1 MMKLK
6 SFTQTRKL
14 KKKLKNNEPKAQKKG
29 KKSQDLQET
38 DPLRATFAF
47 QEIFPS
53 GICQIDDITYSTTIE
68 LEDINYQL
76 SSEDNQIEIFSQ
88 YCDFLNSLSSKT
100 KLQLTVYKK
109 KRPLADLQKVLYYQE
124 KGDFLDDYRSEMNEV
139 ISRKLDE
146 EKNGYRKCILFTFV
160 QKHTKIEHAEKELEM
175 VADRFAMFAS
185 RLGSKIKRIEKTEL
199 LTILS
204 EILGTDDKREKQ
216 KVEDVLPEVIEI
228 KENKNYLKVD
238 THYAKTIYLQEYPSE
253 LADTFLYELLE
264 IPKELVITLH
274 IDPLE
279 QDEAFDLVKTKLA
292 FMEQQKVDEQKKA
305 LQNGYDYEMLSYDLS
320 YSLTE
325 AKGLVDDLQNR
336 GQKLYAMTSSI
347 HFRAGTTEQLAEIQ
361 DEVNAV
367 GRRFGFKIIE
377 LEFMQE
383 NGINATLPLGINSI
397 PLDRTLSTASTAIFI
412 PFTIS
417 DLIQENGK
425 YYGVNAISKNILSL
439 DRKLLKAPNGFV
451 LGTPGSGKSFSV
463 KREIVN
469 VLLRDAEDEVI
480 IIDPEREYSVIG
492 QNFNGEIIKISS
504 DSATTINP
512 MDINENYGDDTDPVV
527 LKSEFL
533 ISLFDLIIGGALGLS
548 SAQKTLIDRV
558 CRRTY
563 EIMSGA
569 MPTFVD
575 FYNILK
581 EQEEEEAKQLVMD
594 LEIYI
599 EGSLSVFSAKT
610 NVDITKRLVIYDIK
624 DLGKQLKTMGMLIVL
639 DQVWNRITEN
649 RERGVRTWLYI
660 DEMQLLFTNEYS
672 ENYFFELWSRAR
684 KWGAIP
690 TGITQNVETLLLSDL
705 ARRMLSNSDF
715 VMMLNQAKSD
725 RTQLVRLFD
734 ISEEQEKY
742 VVNSPEG
749 YGLMVFGDTT
759 LPFYDHFPK
768 DTKLYKMM
776 STKPG
781 ET

>member
-1 MMKLK
+1 MKFK
-6 SFTQTRKL
+6 AA
-14 KKKLKNNEPKAQKKG
+14 KKIKNEEPKVNKKQRRQKKNP
-29 KKSQDLQET
+29 QDV
-38 DPLRATFAF
+38 DFLRDTFSF
-47 QEIFPS
+47 KTIFS
-53 GICQIDDITYSTTIE
+53 DGICQIDDTTYSVTIE
-68 LEDINYQL
+68 LNDINYQL
-76 SSEDNQIEIFSQ
+76 SSEDHQIEIFSQ
-88 YCDFLNSLSSKT
+88 YCDFLNSLSSRT
-100 KLQLTVYKK
+100 QLQLTVFKK
-109 KRPLADLQKVLYYQE
+109 KRPLSDLQAVLYYQE
-124 KGDFLDDYRSEMNEV
+124 KNDFLDYYRAEMNDV

-146 EKNGYRKCILFTFV
+146 EKNGYKKTILFTFV
-160 QKHTKIEHAEKELEM
+160 QQHQTVEFAKKELEM
-175 VADRFAMFAS
+175 VIDRFTMFAS
-185 RLGSKIKRIEKTEL
+185 RLGSQARRIEKKEML
-199 LTILS
+199 SILS
-204 EILGTDDKREKQ
+204 EILLTKSE
-216 KVEDVLPEVIEI
+216 KVEPELEDILPDVIEL
-228 KENKNYLKVD
+228 KQNKNYLKMD
-238 THYAKTIYLQEYPSE
+238 DHYAKTVYLQEYPAE
-253 LADTFLYELLE
+253 LSDTFLYELLE
-264 IPKELVITLH
+264 IPREVVVTLH
-274 IDPLE
+274 MKPLD

-305 LQNGYDYEMLSYDLS
+305 LQNGYDFEMLSYDLT

-325 AKGLVDDLQNR
+325 AKELVDDLQNK
-336 GQKLYAMTSSI
+336 GQKLFSMTGSIYFHAETVEKLAEVQGEISSI
-347 HFRAGTTEQLAEIQ
+347 
-361 DEVNAV
+361 
-367 GRRFGFKIIE
+367 GRQFGFKIIE

-383 NGINATLPLGINSI
+383 EGLNVTLPLGINTL

-492 QNFNGEIIKISS
+492 KNFNGEIIRISS
-504 DSATTINP
+504 DSSTTINP

-548 SAQKTLIDRV
+548 STQKTLIDRV

-563 EIMSGA
+563 ETVGNK

-575 FYNILK
+575 FYQILK

-599 EGSLSVFSAKT
+599 EGSLSVFSSET

-639 DQVWNRITEN
+639 DQVWNRITTN

-725 RTQLVRLFD
+725 RSQLVRLFD
-734 ISEEQEKY
+734 ISEEQEKF

-781 ET
+781 ED

>member
-6 SFTQTRKL
+6 ALKALKPTKKPKDEEKEFISKPKS
-14 KKKLKNNEPKAQKKG
+14 KKKE
-29 KKSQDLQET
+29 EI
-38 DPLRATFAF
+38 DPFRDTFRF
-47 QEIFPS
+47 EEIYES
-53 GICQIDDITYSTTIE
+53 GICKIDEFTYSLTLE
-68 LEDINYQL
+68 LQDINYQL
-76 SSEDNQIEIFSQ
+76 SSDDHQIEIFSQ
-88 YCDFLNSLSSKT
+88 YCDFLNSLCIKT
-100 KLQLTVYKK
+100 TLQLTFYKK
-109 KRPLADLQKVLYYQE
+109 KRPLADLQSVLYY
-124 KGDFLDDYRSEMNEV
+124 KAKNDFLDSYREEMNQV

-146 EKNGYRKCILFTFV
+146 EKNGFKKTILFTFV
-160 QKHTKIEHAEKELEM
+160 QKHPTLEIAQKELEM
-175 VADRFAMFAS
+175 VADRFEMFAS
-185 RLGSKIKRIEKTEL
+185 RLGSQAKKVEKIKL
-199 LTILS
+199 LHMIS
-204 EILGTDDKREKQ
+204 EILLTNDKTVKTE
-216 KVEDVLPEVIEI
+216 VDEVLPEVMEF
-228 KENKNYLKVD
+228 KENKNYVKID
-238 THYAKTIYLQEYPSE
+238 DHYAKTLYLQEYPSE
-253 LADTFLYELLE
+253 LSDTFLFEMLE
-264 IPKELVITLH
+264 IPREIVVSLH
-274 IDPLE
+274 IEPMD

-305 LQNGYDYEMLSYDLS
+305 LQSGYDFEMLSYELS

-336 GQKLYAMTSSI
+336 GQKLYAITGSVYFHSP
-347 HFRAGTTEQLAEIQ
+347 TKEKLAEVH
-361 DEVNAV
+361 DEINSVS
-367 GRRFGFKIIE
+367 RRFGFKLIE

-383 NGINATLPLGINSI
+383 NGLNATLPLGINAI

-469 VLLRDAEDEVI
+469 VLLRDADDEVI

-504 DSATTINP
+504 DSPTTINP

-563 EIMSGA
+563 EVLNDRT
-569 MPTFVD
+569 PTFID

-599 EGSLSVFSAKT
+599 EGSLSVFSAET

-639 DQVWNRITEN
+639 DQVWNRITTN

-715 VMMLNQAKSD
+715 IMMLNQAKSD

-768 DTKLYKMM
+768 DTQLYKMM

>member
-6 SFTQTRKL
+6 SKIKNNHKNL
-14 KKKLKNNEPKAQKKG
+14 KKTSKNIKKQQKKNPQDVDFLRDTFYF
-29 KKSQDLQET
+29 KS
-38 DPLRATFAF
+38 
-47 QEIFPS
+47 IFPS
-53 GICQIDDITYSTTIE
+53 GVCQLDDNTYSITVE

-76 SSEDNQIEIFSQ
+76 SSEENQIEIFSQ

-100 KLQLTVYKK
+100 QLQLTVYKK
-109 KRPLADLQKVLYYQE
+109 KRPLSELQSILYYQE
-124 KGDFLDDYRSEMNEV
+124 KNDFLDPYRVEMNDV

-146 EKNGYRKCILFTFV
+146 EKNGYKKRILFTFI
-160 QKHTKIEHAEKELEM
+160 QQHQTEKFAHKELEM
-175 VADRFAMFAS
+175 VVDRFAMFAS
-185 RLGSKIKRIEKTEL
+185 RLGSRINRLEKKQM

-204 EILGTDDKREKQ
+204 DILLTKSDKEEPEI
-216 KVEDVLPEVIEI
+216 EDILPEVIEL
-228 KENKNYLKVD
+228 KQNKNYLKMD
-238 THYAKTIYLQEYPSE
+238 DHYAKTVYLQEYPSE
-253 LADTFLYELLE
+253 LADTFIFELLE
-264 IPKELVITLH
+264 IPQELVITLH
-274 IDPLE
+274 IKPLE

-305 LQNGYDYEMLSYDLS
+305 LQNGYDFEMLSYDLT

-325 AKGLVDDLQNR
+325 AKNLVDDLQNK
-336 GQKLYAMTSSI
+336 GQKLYSMTGSI
-347 HFRAGTTEQLAEIQ
+347 HFHAPTVEKLTEVH
-361 DEVNAV
+361 DEVSSI
-367 GRRFGFKIIE
+367 GRQFGFKIIE

-383 NGINATLPLGINSI
+383 AGLNATLPLGNNIL
-397 PLDRTLSTASTAIFI
+397 PLDRTLTTASTAIFV

-492 QNFNGEIIKISS
+492 KNFNGEIIKIAS

-512 MDINENYGDDTDPVV
+512 MDINENYGDDSDPVV

-533 ISLFDLIIGGALGLS
+533 ISLFDLIIGGALGLTS
-548 SAQKTLIDRV
+548 TQKTLIDRV

-563 EIMSGA
+563 ETVSDR

-575 FYNILK
+575 FYHILQ
-581 EQEEEEAKQLVMD
+581 EQEEEEAHQLRTD

-599 EGSLSVFSAKT
+599 EGSLSVFSSET
-610 NVDITKRLVIYDIK
+610 NVDITKRLVVYDIK

-639 DQVWNRITEN
+639 DQVWNWITTN

-684 KWGAIP
+684 KWG
-690 TGITQNVETLLLSDL
+690 GN
-705 ARRMLSNSDF
+705 SNWDY
-715 VMMLNQAKSD
+715 
-725 RTQLVRLFD
+725 T
-734 ISEEQEKY
+734 EC
-742 VVNSPEG
+742 
-749 YGLMVFGDTT
+749 GDTFT
-759 LPFYDHFPK
+759 FGPCAADAFK
-768 DTKLYKMM
+768 
-776 STKPG
+776 
-781 ET
+781 

>member
-1 MMKLK
+1 MMKFK
-6 SFTQTRKL
+6 AA
-14 KKKLKNNEPKAQKKG
+14 KKIKNEESKVNKKQRRQKKNP
-29 KKSQDLQET
+29 QDV
-38 DPLRATFAF
+38 DFLRDTFSF
-47 QEIFPS
+47 KTIFS
-53 GICQIDDITYSTTIE
+53 DGICQIDDTTYSVTIE
-68 LEDINYQL
+68 LNDINYQL
-76 SSEDNQIEIFSQ
+76 SSEDHQIEIFSQ
-88 YCDFLNSLSSKT
+88 YCDFLNSLSSRT
-100 KLQLTVYKK
+100 QLQLTVFKK
-109 KRPLADLQKVLYYQE
+109 KRPLSDLQAVLYYQE
-124 KGDFLDDYRSEMNEV
+124 KNDFLDYYRAEMNDV

-146 EKNGYRKCILFTFV
+146 EKNGYKKTILFTFV
-160 QKHTKIEHAEKELEM
+160 QQHQTVEFAKKELEM
-175 VADRFAMFAS
+175 VIDRFTMFAS
-185 RLGSKIKRIEKTEL
+185 RLGSQARRIEKKEML
-199 LTILS
+199 SILS
-204 EILGTDDKREKQ
+204 EILLTKSE
-216 KVEDVLPEVIEI
+216 KVEPELEDILPDVIEL
-228 KENKNYLKVD
+228 KQNKNYLKMD
-238 THYAKTIYLQEYPSE
+238 DHYAKTVYLQEYPAE
-253 LADTFLYELLE
+253 LSDTFLYELLE
-264 IPKELVITLH
+264 IPREVVVTLH
-274 IDPLE
+274 MKPLD

-305 LQNGYDYEMLSYDLS
+305 LQNGYDFEMLSYDLT

-325 AKGLVDDLQNR
+325 AKELVDDLQNK
-336 GQKLYAMTSSI
+336 GQKLFSMTGSIYFHAETVEKLAEVQGEISSI
-347 HFRAGTTEQLAEIQ
+347 
-361 DEVNAV
+361 
-367 GRRFGFKIIE
+367 GRQFGFKIIE

-383 NGINATLPLGINSI
+383 EGLNVTLPLGINTL

-492 QNFNGEIIKISS
+492 KNFNGEIIRISS
-504 DSATTINP
+504 DSSTTINP

-548 SAQKTLIDRV
+548 STQKTLIDRV

-563 EIMSGA
+563 ETVGNK

-575 FYNILK
+575 FYQILK

-599 EGSLSVFSAKT
+599 EGSLSVFSSET

-639 DQVWNRITEN
+639 DQVWNRITTN

-725 RTQLVRLFD
+725 RSQLVRLFD
-734 ISEEQEKY
+734 ISEEQEKF

-781 ET
+781 ED

>member
-1 MMKLK
+1 MKLRAARE
-6 SFTQTRKL
+6 T
-14 KKKLKNNEPKAQKKG
+14 KKLKNKLKNSEPKTKKG
-29 KKSQDLQET
+29 PKKKE
-38 DPLRATFAF
+38 ATNPFRDTF
-47 QEIFPS
+47 FFKEIHPS
-53 GICQIDDITYSTTIE
+53 GICQIDELTYSITVE
-68 LEDINYQL
+68 LADINYQL

-124 KGDFLDDYRSEMNEV
+124 KGDFLDMYREEMNGV
-139 ISRKLDE
+139 ISKKLDE
-146 EKNGYRKCILFTFV
+146 EKNGYRKSILFTFV
-160 QKHTKIEHAEKELEM
+160 QKHTKLAHAEKELEM
-175 VADRFAMFAS
+175 VVDRFSMFAG
-185 RLGSKIKRIEKTEL
+185 RLGSKIKKIEQQEL
-199 LTILS
+199 LTIVS
-204 EILGTDDKREKQ
+204 ELLATESQLETKEVD
-216 KVEDVLPEVIEI
+216 DVLPGTIEL
-228 KENKNYLKVD
+228 KQNKNYMKID
-238 THYAKTIYLQEYPSE
+238 DHYAKTIYLQEYPSE
-253 LADTFLYELLE
+253 LADTFIYELME
-264 IPKELVITLH
+264 IPKEIIVTLH
-274 IDPLE
+274 IDPLD

-305 LQNGYDYEMLSYDLS
+305 LQNGYDFEMLSYDLS
-320 YSLTE
+320 YSLNE

-336 GQKLYAMTSSI
+336 GQKLYSMTGTI
-347 HFRAGTTEQLAEIQ
+347 HFRAETEEKLADVH
-361 DEVNAV
+361 DEVNSV
-367 GRRFGFKIIE
+367 GRRFGFKMIE

-383 NGINATLPLGINSI
+383 HGMNATLPLGINAV

-412 PFTIS
+412 PFTIA

-480 IIDPEREYSVIG
+480 IIDPEREYSVLG

-548 SAQKTLIDRV
+548 STQKTLIDRV

-563 EIMSGA
+563 ESMETGE
-569 MPTFVD
+569 MPTFID

-581 EQEEEEAKQLVMD
+581 IQEEEEARQLVMD

-599 EGSLSVFSAKT
+599 EGSLSVFSAQT

-768 DTKLYKMM
+768 DTQLYKMM

>member
-1 MMKLK
+1 MMKFK
-6 SFTQTRKL
+6 AA
-14 KKKLKNNEPKAQKKG
+14 KKIKNEESKVNKKQRRQKKNP
-29 KKSQDLQET
+29 QDV
-38 DPLRATFAF
+38 DFLRDTFSF
-47 QEIFPS
+47 KTIFS
-53 GICQIDDITYSTTIE
+53 DGICQIDDTTYSVTIE
-68 LEDINYQL
+68 LNDINYQL
-76 SSEDNQIEIFSQ
+76 SSEDHQIEIFSQ
-88 YCDFLNSLSSKT
+88 YCDFLNLLSSRT
-100 KLQLTVYKK
+100 QLQLTVFKK
-109 KRPLADLQKVLYYQE
+109 KRPLSDLQAVLYYQE
-124 KGDFLDDYRSEMNEV
+124 KNDFLDYYRAEMNDV

-146 EKNGYRKCILFTFV
+146 EKNGYKKTILFTFV
-160 QKHTKIEHAEKELEM
+160 QQHQTVEFAKKELEM
-175 VADRFAMFAS
+175 VIDRFTMFAS
-185 RLGSKIKRIEKTEL
+185 RLGSQARRIEKKEML
-199 LTILS
+199 SILS
-204 EILGTDDKREKQ
+204 EILLTKSE
-216 KVEDVLPEVIEI
+216 KVEPELEDILPDVIEL
-228 KENKNYLKVD
+228 KQNKNYLKMD
-238 THYAKTIYLQEYPSE
+238 DHYAKTVYLQEYPAE
-253 LADTFLYELLE
+253 LSDTFLYELLE
-264 IPKELVITLH
+264 IPREVVVTLH
-274 IDPLE
+274 MKPLD

-305 LQNGYDYEMLSYDLS
+305 LQNGYDFEMLSYDLT

-325 AKGLVDDLQNR
+325 AKELVDDLQNK
-336 GQKLYAMTSSI
+336 GQKLFSMTGSIYFHAETVEKLAEVQGEISSI
-347 HFRAGTTEQLAEIQ
+347 
-361 DEVNAV
+361 
-367 GRRFGFKIIE
+367 GRQFGFKIIE

-383 NGINATLPLGINSI
+383 EGLNVTLPLGINTL

-492 QNFNGEIIKISS
+492 KNFNGEIIRISS
-504 DSATTINP
+504 DSSTTINP

-548 SAQKTLIDRV
+548 STQKTLIDRV

-563 EIMSGA
+563 ETVGNK

-575 FYNILK
+575 FYQILK

-599 EGSLSVFSAKT
+599 EGSLSVFSSET

-639 DQVWNRITEN
+639 DQVWNRITTN

-725 RTQLVRLFD
+725 RSQLVRLFD
-734 ISEEQEKY
+734 ISEEQEKF

-781 ET
+781 ED

>member
-305 LQNGYDYEMLSYDLS
+305 LQNGYEYEMLSYDLS

-383 NGINATLPLGINSI
+383 NGLNATLPLGINSI

-527 LKSEFL
+527 LKSEAGEAATHAAHF
-533 ISLFDLIIGGALGLS
+533 GLS
-548 SAQKTLIDRV
+548 YAYGEEPMAVIEKSPDWFTKIMQVIMPNNDVAMFFQKFMVFFEIALALALIAGLFTWLCSATTIVLVITFCLSGMFYWVNIWFIFVAFALMNGSGRAIGLDRWVIPWLQRTLGNWWYGRPSAQ
-558 CRRTY
+558 Y
-563 EIMSGA
+563 
-569 MPTFVD
+569 
-575 FYNILK
+575 
-581 EQEEEEAKQLVMD
+581 
-594 LEIYI
+594 
-599 EGSLSVFSAKT
+599 
-610 NVDITKRLVIYDIK
+610 
-624 DLGKQLKTMGMLIVL
+624 GKK
-639 DQVWNRITEN
+639 
-649 RERGVRTWLYI
+649 
-660 DEMQLLFTNEYS
+660 
-672 ENYFFELWSRAR
+672 
-684 KWGAIP
+684 
-690 TGITQNVETLLLSDL
+690 
-705 ARRMLSNSDF
+705 
-715 VMMLNQAKSD
+715 
-725 RTQLVRLFD
+725 
-734 ISEEQEKY
+734 
-742 VVNSPEG
+742 
-749 YGLMVFGDTT
+749 
-759 LPFYDHFPK
+759 
-768 DTKLYKMM
+768 
-776 STKPG
+776 
-781 ET
+781 

>member
-1 MMKLK
+1 MI
-6 SFTQTRKL
+6 L
-14 KKKLKNNEPKAQKKG
+14 KKKHFKKLGKNKKTKQNKEKKAL
-29 KKSQDLQET
+29 DPFRET
-38 DPLRATFAF
+38 FHFEKIL
-47 QEIFPS
+47 PS
-53 GICQIDDITYSTTIE
+53 GICQIDEATFSITIE
-68 LEDINYQL
+68 LKDINYHL
-76 SSEDNQIEIFSQ
+76 SSEETQIQVFMQ
-88 YCDFLNSLSSKT
+88 YCDFLNSLGSKT
-100 KLQLTVYKK
+100 KLQLTIYKK
-109 KRPLADLQKVLYYQE
+109 KRPLSDLQAILYYQE
-124 KGDFLDDYRSEMNEV
+124 HGDELDPYRTEMNGV

-146 EKNGYRKCILFTFV
+146 EKNGFRKNILFTFV
-160 QKHTKIEHAEKELEM
+160 QNHNNPELAEKELLILAE
-175 VADRFAMFAS
+175 RFSIFAS
-185 RLGSKIKRIEKTEL
+185 RLGSKARPLDKKEML
-199 LTILS
+199 QVLS
-204 EILGTDDKREKQ
+204 EILLTEDKADEAVE
-216 KVEDVLPEVIEI
+216 VEDVLPETVSL
-228 KENKNYLKVD
+228 KENKSYIKLDSNL
-238 THYAKTIYLQEYPSE
+238 TKTIYMQEFPSE
-253 LADTFLYELLE
+253 LSDDYLYEMLE
-264 IPKELVITLH
+264 IPQELVVTLH

-305 LQNGYDYEMLSYDLS
+305 LQNGYDFEMLSYELS
-320 YSLTE
+320 YSLAE
-325 AKGLVDDLQNR
+325 AKELVDDLQNK
-336 GQKLYAMTSSI
+336 GQKLYAMT
-347 HFRAGTTEQLAEIQ
+347 GTIYFHADSPEKLGEVHDEIIS
-361 DEVNAV
+361 V
-367 GRRFGFKIIE
+367 GRRFGFKIID
-377 LEFMQE
+377 LEFLQE
-383 NGINATLPLGINSI
+383 IGLNATLPIGQNMI
-397 PLDRTLSTASTAIFI
+397 PMSRTLTTASTAIFM

-417 DLIQENGK
+417 ELIQENGK

-439 DRKLLKAPNGFV
+439 DRKSLKAPNGFV

-469 VLLRDAEDEVI
+469 VLLRDEEDEVI

-492 QNFNGEIIKISS
+492 QNFSGEIIKISS
-504 DSATTINP
+504 DSHTNINP
-512 MDINENYGDDTDPVV
+512 LDINDNYGDDTDPVV

-548 SAQKTLIDRV
+548 STQKTIIDRV

-563 EIMSGA
+563 EYMDEE
-569 MPTFVD
+569 MPTLID
-575 FYNILK
+575 FYNVLK
-581 EQEEEEAKQLVMD
+581 EQEEEEAKQLVTD

-610 NVDITKRLVIYDIK
+610 NVDISKRLVIYDIK

-639 DQVWNRITEN
+639 DQVWNRITAN

-660 DEMQLLFTNEYS
+660 DEMQLLFANEYS

-734 ISEEQEKY
+734 ISAEQEKF
-742 VVNSPEG
+742 VINSEEG
-749 YGLMVFGDTT
+749 SGLMVFGDTT

-768 DTKLYKMM
+768 DTTLYKMM

>member
-1 MMKLK
+1 MIKLNLQK
-6 SFTQTRKL
+6 IKN
-14 KKKLKNNEPKAQKKG
+14 KKQKKNP
-29 KKSQDLQET
+29 QNVDFFR
-38 DPLRATFAF
+38 DTFF
-47 QEIFPS
+47 FKNIFS
-53 GICQIDDITYSTTIE
+53 DGICQIDESSYSVTME
-68 LEDINYQL
+68 LDDINYQL
-76 SSEDNQIEIFSQ
+76 SSEDSQIEIFSQ

-100 KLQLTVYKK
+100 QLKLTVLKK
-109 KRPLADLQKVLYYQE
+109 KRPLSDLQAVLYYQE
-124 KGDFLDDYRSEMNEV
+124 KNDFLDPYRAEMNDV

-146 EKNGYRKCILFTFV
+146 EKNGYKKRILFTFIQQHQTV
-160 QKHTKIEHAEKELEM
+160 AFAKKELNM
-175 VADRFAMFAS
+175 LIDRFSMFAS
-185 RLGSKIKRIEKTEL
+185 RLGSRAKQVDKKEM

-204 EILGTDDKREKQ
+204 EILLTKSEKEEPEL
-216 KVEDVLPEVIEI
+216 EDILPDVIEL
-228 KENKNYLKVD
+228 KQHKNYLKMD
-238 THYAKTIYLQEYPSE
+238 DHYAKTIYLQEYPAE
-253 LADTFLYELLE
+253 LSDTFLYELLE
-264 IPKELVITLH
+264 IPRELVVTLH
-274 IDPLE
+274 INPLD

-305 LQNGYDYEMLSYDLS
+305 LQNGYDFEMLSYDLT

-325 AKGLVDDLQNR
+325 AKELVDDLQNK
-336 GQKLYAMTSSI
+336 GQKLFSMTGSI
-347 HFRAGTTEQLAEIQ
+347 HFNADTVEKLAEIQ
-361 DEVNAV
+361 GEISSI
-367 GRRFGFKIIE
+367 GRQFGFKIIE
-377 LEFMQE
+377 LEFLQE
-383 NGINATLPLGINSI
+383 EGLNTALPLGGNSL

-492 QNFNGEIIKISS
+492 KNFNGEIIKIAS
-504 DSATTINP
+504 DSSTTINP

-548 SAQKTLIDRV
+548 STQKTLIDRV

-563 EIMSGA
+563 ETIKDR

-575 FYNILK
+575 FYHILK
-581 EQEEEEAKQLVMD
+581 EQEEEEASQLVMD

-599 EGSLSVFSAKT
+599 EGSLSVFSSET
-610 NVDITKRLVIYDIK
+610 NVDITKRLVVYDIK

-639 DQVWNRITEN
+639 DQVWNRITTN

-725 RTQLVRLFD
+725 RSQLVRLFD
-734 ISEEQEKY
+734 ISEEQEKF

-768 DTKLYKMM
+768 DTQLYKMM

-781 ET
+781 ED

>member
-1 MMKLK
+1 MV
-6 SFTQTRKL
+6 
-14 KKKLKNNEPKAQKKG
+14 
-29 KKSQDLQET
+29 
-38 DPLRATFAF
+38 
-47 QEIFPS
+47 
-53 GICQIDDITYSTTIE
+53 
-68 LEDINYQL
+68 
-76 SSEDNQIEIFSQ
+76 NQ
-88 YCDFLNSLSSKT
+88 
-100 KLQLTVYKK
+100 
-109 KRPLADLQKVLYYQE
+109 
-124 KGDFLDDYRSEMNEV
+124 
-139 ISRKLDE
+139 
-146 EKNGYRKCILFTFV
+146 
-160 QKHTKIEHAEKELEM
+160 
-175 VADRFAMFAS
+175 
-185 RLGSKIKRIEKTEL
+185 
-199 LTILS
+199 
-204 EILGTDDKREKQ
+204 
-216 KVEDVLPEVIEI
+216 
-228 KENKNYLKVD
+228 
-238 THYAKTIYLQEYPSE
+238 
-253 LADTFLYELLE
+253 
-264 IPKELVITLH
+264 
-274 IDPLE
+274 
-279 QDEAFDLVKTKLA
+279 
-292 FMEQQKVDEQKKA
+292 
-305 LQNGYDYEMLSYDLS
+305 
-320 YSLTE
+320 
-325 AKGLVDDLQNR
+325 
-336 GQKLYAMTSSI
+336 
-347 HFRAGTTEQLAEIQ
+347 
-361 DEVNAV
+361 
-367 GRRFGFKIIE
+367 
-377 LEFMQE
+377 
-383 NGINATLPLGINSI
+383 
-397 PLDRTLSTASTAIFI
+397 
-412 PFTIS
+412 
-417 DLIQENGK
+417 
-425 YYGVNAISKNILSL
+425 
-439 DRKLLKAPNGFV
+439 
-451 LGTPGSGKSFSV
+451 
-463 KREIVN
+463 
-469 VLLRDAEDEVI
+469 LLRDAEDEVI

-563 EIMSGA
+563 EIMSGD